1 MIDKNLKKRVIFLDR
16 DGVINHD
23 YGYVYQA
30 NKFHFIDGVFKACE
44 HFIKLGY
51 EIIIISNQSGIGRNF
66 FKEEEFLDLTKWMIH
81 RFKENK
87 IDILKVYY
95 CPHHPNKNCTC
106 RKPQTGMIKQSLDD
120 YDIDLENSWL
130 IGDKMTDIQTAIN
143 SNIKNYI
150 LINSEKKDSIITAN
164 NLVDTIKI
172 ITK

>member
-1 MIDKNLKKRVIFLDR
+1 MIDKNLKKKVVFLDR

-30 NKFHFIDGVFKACE
+30 NKFHFIDGVFKACK
-44 HFIKLGY
+44 HFINLGY
-51 EIIIISNQSGIGRNF
+51 EIIVISNQSGIGRNF
-66 FKEEEFLDLTKWMIH
+66 FKEEDFLNLTKWMID

-95 CPHHPNKNCTC
+95 CSHHPNKNCTC
-106 RKPQTGMIKQSLDD
+106 RKPQIGMIQQSLDD
-120 YDIDLENSWL
+120 YDIDLEKSWL